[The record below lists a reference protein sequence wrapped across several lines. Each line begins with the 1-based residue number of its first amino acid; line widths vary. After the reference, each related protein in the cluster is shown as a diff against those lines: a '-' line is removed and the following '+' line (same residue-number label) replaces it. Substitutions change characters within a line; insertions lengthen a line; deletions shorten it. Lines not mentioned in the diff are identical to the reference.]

1 MTIGANPAKHPGM
14 TLLSI
19 TSEPAVAAMLERCG
33 VDWVFVDL
41 EIIGKQERQ
50 AGRNTVVS
58 GHSLD
63 DVRAVRQAISRS
75 KLLVRVNPWG
85 EWSPAEIDGAV
96 EAGADVLMLPF
107 FKGKPEVQAFV
118 EAVDGRAR
126 TSLLLETAEAVRNV
140 DEILS
145 VCGIDYV
152 HIGLN
157 DLHLAYGMTFM
168 FEPLADGTV
177 DRLCEAF
184 ARAGVT
190 YGFGGMARIGSL
202 RPPAEDVIAE
212 HFRLGSSMVI
222 LSRSFCDFGVVEDP
236 LSLELELERA
246 VDDVR
251 ACEARL
257 RREDAEFFARNRES
271 VVADIGEVVARIR
284 HQANGDGL
292 SNC

>member
-1 MTIGANPAKHPGM
+1 MTPSRDPSTHPGM

-19 TSEPAVAAMLERCG
+19 TRDPAVAAMLERCG

-58 GHSLD
+58 GHSLE
-63 DVRAVRQAISRS
+63 DVRAVRKVLTRS

-96 EAGADVLMLPF
+96 EAGADILMLPF
-107 FKGKPEVQAFV
+107 FKTRAEVQAFV
-118 EAVDGRAR
+118 DAVGGRAK
-126 TSLLLETAEAVRNV
+126 TCLLLETAEAARDVE
-140 DEILS
+140 EILS
-145 VCGIDYV
+145 VPGIDYV

-157 DLHLAYGMTFM
+157 DLHLAYGMKFM
-168 FEPLADGTV
+168 FEPLANGTV

-202 RPPAEDVIAE
+202 KPPAEDIIAE
-212 HFRLGSSMVI
+212 HYRLGSSMVI
-222 LSRSFCDFGVVEDP
+222 LSRSFCDFGGVGDP
-236 LSLELELERA
+236 ATLEESLGRSVGEVRDWEAELRA
-246 VDDVR
+246 KDG
-251 ACEARL
+251 
-257 RREDAEFFARNRES
+257 EFFARNRES
-271 VVADIGEVVARIR
+271 VVADIDAVARSINR
-284 HQANGDGL
+284 
-292 SNC
+292 

>member
-1 MTIGANPAKHPGM
+1 MTSSVDTSRHPGM

-19 TSEPAVAAMLERCG
+19 TRDPAVAAMLERCG

-58 GHSLD
+58 GHSLE
-63 DVRAVRQAISRS
+63 DVRAVRQVLSRS

-85 EWSPAEIDGAV
+85 DWSADEIEGVVD
-96 EAGADVLMLPF
+96 AGADIIMLPF
-107 FKGKPEVQAFV
+107 FKTRAEVQAFV
-118 EAVDGRAR
+118 DAVGGRAM
-126 TSLLLETAEAVRNV
+126 TCLLLETAEAARDVE
-140 DEILS
+140 EILS
-145 VCGIDYV
+145 VPGIDYV

-157 DLHLAYGMTFM
+157 DLHLAYGMKFM

-202 RPPAEDVIAE
+202 KPPAEDIIAE
-212 HFRLGSSMVI
+212 HYRLGSSMVI
-222 LSRSFCDFGVVEDP
+222 LSRSFCDFGAVEDP
-236 LSLELELERA
+236 TALEGALRESVA
-246 VDDVR
+246 QVR
-251 ACEARL
+251 DWEGVL
-257 RREDAEFFARNRES
+257 RTKDGEFFARNRES
-271 VVADIGEVVARIR
+271 VIADVASVARSINR
-284 HQANGDGL
+284 
-292 SNC
+292 

>member
-1 MTIGANPAKHPGM
+1 MTSSVDTSSHPGM
-14 TLLSI
+14 TLLSL
-19 TSEPAVAAMLERCG
+19 TREPAVAAMLERCG

-63 DVRAVRQAISRS
+63 DVRAVRQVLSRS

-85 EWSPAEIDGAV
+85 DWSTDEIAGVLD
-96 EAGADVLMLPF
+96 AGADIIMLPF
-107 FKGKPEVQAFV
+107 FKTRAEVQAFV
-118 EAVDGRAR
+118 DAVGGRAR
-126 TSLLLETAEAVRNV
+126 TCLLLETAEAARDV

-145 VCGIDYV
+145 VPGIDYV

-157 DLHLAYGMTFM
+157 DLHLAYGMKFM

-202 RPPAEDVIAE
+202 KPPAEDIIAE
-212 HFRLGSSMVI
+212 HYRLGSSMVI
-222 LSRSFCDFGVVEDP
+222 LSRSFCDFGAVEDP
-236 LSLELELERA
+236 TTLEEDLRENVEA
-246 VDDVR
+246 VR
-251 ACEARL
+251 ACEADL
-257 RREDAEFFARNRES
+257 RRKGAEFFASNRKS
-271 VVADIGEVVARIR
+271 VIADIDSVARSIPR
-284 HQANGDGL
+284 
-292 SNC
+292 

>member
-1 MTIGANPAKHPGM
+1 MTSSVDTSTHPGM

-19 TSEPAVAAMLERCG
+19 TRDPAVAAMLERCG

-63 DVRAVRQAISRS
+63 DVRAVRQVLSRS
-75 KLLVRVNPWG
+75 NLLVRVNPWG
-85 EWSPAEIDGAV
+85 EWSADEIEGVVD
-96 EAGADVLMLPF
+96 AGADIIMLPF
-107 FKGKPEVQAFV
+107 FKTRAEVEAFV
-118 EAVDGRAR
+118 AAVGGRAR
-126 TSLLLETAEAVRNV
+126 TCLLLETAEAVENV
-140 DEILS
+140 DDILS
-145 VCGIDYV
+145 VPGIDYV

-157 DLHLAYGMTFM
+157 DLHLAYGMKFM

-202 RPPAEDVIAE
+202 KPPAEDIIAE
-212 HFRLGSSMVI
+212 HYRLGSSMVI
-222 LSRSFCDFGVVEDP
+222 LSRSFCDFGAVEDP
-236 LSLELELERA
+236 VALEEDLREG
-246 VDDVR
+246 VDAVR
-251 ACEARL
+251 ALEAKL
-257 RREDAEFFARNRES
+257 RTRGADFFARNRQS
-271 VVADIGEVVARIR
+271 VVADVEGVAASVSR
-284 HQANGDGL
+284 
-292 SNC
+292 

>member
-1 MTIGANPAKHPGM
+1 M

-19 TSEPAVAAMLERCG
+19 TREPAVAAMLERCG

-63 DVRAVRQAISRS
+63 DVRAVRQVLSRS

-85 EWSPAEIDGAV
+85 DWSADEIAGVVD
-96 EAGADVLMLPF
+96 AGADIIMLPF
-107 FKGKPEVQAFV
+107 FKTKAEVQAFV
-118 EAVDGRAR
+118 DAVGGRAK
-126 TSLLLETAEAVRNV
+126 TCLLLETAEAARDVE
-140 DEILS
+140 EILS
-145 VCGIDYV
+145 VPGIDYV

-157 DLHLAYGMTFM
+157 DLHLAYGMKFM

-177 DRLCEAF
+177 DRLCAAF

-202 RPPAEDVIAE
+202 KPSAEDIIAE
-212 HFRLGSSMVI
+212 HYRLGSSMVI
-222 LSRSFCDFGVVEDP
+222 LSRSFCDFGAVEDP
-236 LSLELELERA
+236 TTLEESLRKNVAQVRDWEAELRTK
-246 VDDVR
+246 DG
-251 ACEARL
+251 
-257 RREDAEFFARNRES
+257 EFFAHNRES
-271 VVADIGEVVARIR
+271 VVADIGSVARSINR
-284 HQANGDGL
+284 
-292 SNC
+292 

>member
-1 MTIGANPAKHPGM
+1 MTSSVDTSSHPGM
-14 TLLSI
+14 TLMCI
-19 TSEPAVAAMLERCG
+19 TREPAVAAMLERCG

-63 DVRAVRQAISRS
+63 DVRAVRQVLSRS

-85 EWSPAEIDGAV
+85 DWSAGEIAGVVD
-96 EAGADVLMLPF
+96 AGADIIMLPF
-107 FKGKPEVQAFV
+107 FKTSAEVQAFV
-118 EAVDGRAR
+118 DAVGGRAR
-126 TSLLLETAEAVRNV
+126 TCLLLETAEAARDVE
-140 DEILS
+140 EILS
-145 VCGIDYV
+145 VPGIDYV

-157 DLHLAYGMTFM
+157 DLHLAYGMKFM

-202 RPPAEDVIAE
+202 KPPAEDIIAE
-212 HFRLGSSMVI
+212 HYRLGSSMVI
-222 LSRSFCDFGVVEDP
+222 LSRSFCDFGALEDP
-236 LSLELELERA
+236 TALEGDLRESVEA
-246 VDDVR
+246 VR
-251 ACEARL
+251 AWEAEL
-257 RREDAEFFARNRES
+257 RTKDGEFFVRNRES
-271 VVADIGEVVARIR
+271 VMADIGSVARSINR
-284 HQANGDGL
+284 
-292 SNC
+292 